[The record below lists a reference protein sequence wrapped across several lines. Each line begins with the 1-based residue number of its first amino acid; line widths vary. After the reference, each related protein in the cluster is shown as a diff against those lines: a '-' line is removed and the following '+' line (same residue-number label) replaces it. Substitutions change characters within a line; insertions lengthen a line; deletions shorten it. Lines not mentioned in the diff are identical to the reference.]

1 MVLIQILSD
10 LTGSFNTQVDKVKE
24 DLIGDSITQANKV
37 KEDIEEITGPVKR
50 NK

>member
-1 MVLIQILSD
+1 LL
-10 LTGSFNTQVDKVKE
+10 
-24 DLIGDSITQANKV
+24 GDSVTQANKV